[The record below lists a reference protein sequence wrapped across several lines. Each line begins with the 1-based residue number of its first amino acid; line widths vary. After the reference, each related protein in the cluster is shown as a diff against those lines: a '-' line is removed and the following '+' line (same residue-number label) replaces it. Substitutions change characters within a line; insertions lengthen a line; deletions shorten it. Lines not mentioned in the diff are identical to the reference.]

1 MNLVERVVVGP
12 TVTEETFRAKFL
24 EQTQITKSLAKMGE
38 ENTYE
43 LDSGRQI
50 RSGYM
55 GLVVRISNLLINKG
69 ESEPSQNESSSN
81 DENQDTSSDKCQR
94 TIADYLANKEN
105 AEVWQAWV
113 EGGLKQSNE
122 INNRKLGA
130 NYKADLVLDEDDSD
144 SYPEENDKDF
154 EKTSKLVQFS
164 QIINSLKA
172 SNSGQDEEEEE
183 EDEESEEKDEDDGDQ
198 LEGI

>member
-38 ENTYE
+38 ENTYK

-50 RSGYM
+50 RNGYM

-94 TIADYLANKEN
+94 I
-105 AEVWQAWV
+105 
-113 EGGLKQSNE
+113 
-122 INNRKLGA
+122 
-130 NYKADLVLDEDDSD
+130 
-144 SYPEENDKDF
+144 
-154 EKTSKLVQFS
+154 SKVRL
-164 QIINSLKA
+164 
-172 SNSGQDEEEEE
+172 
-183 EDEESEEKDEDDGDQ
+183 
-198 LEGI
+198 